1 MAKGRS
7 KALTK
12 DQLAKI
18 KAKLLKQRDLLTNNI
33 KAGLEEIENQEGH
46 HLADL
51 EDIDDVQ
58 DNDAVF
64 EVVNN
69 ASATLEQIERA
80 LAMIEEGTYGICEE
94 CGEPIPLERLKALPF
109 ATQCVKCKR
118 KAEMEEEV

>member
-1 MAKGRS
+1 MAKTKA

-18 KAKLLKQRDLLTNNI
+18 KRKLLERRAQLSDNLKS
-33 KAGLEEIENQEGH
+33 GLEEIESHEGH

-58 DNDAVF
+58 DNDAIF

-69 ASATLEQIERA
+69 ASATLEQIDRA
-80 LAMIEEGTYGICEE
+80 LKMIEEGTYGICEE
-94 CGEPIPLERLKALPF
+94 CNSPISLERLKALPF
-109 ATQCVKCKR
+109 ATQCIECKR
-118 KAEMEEEV
+118 KAEMEGVG